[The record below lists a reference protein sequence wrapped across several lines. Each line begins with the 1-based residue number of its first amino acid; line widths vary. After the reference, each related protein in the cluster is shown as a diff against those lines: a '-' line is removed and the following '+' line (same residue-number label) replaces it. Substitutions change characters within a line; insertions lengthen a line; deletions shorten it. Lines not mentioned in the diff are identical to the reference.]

1 MVDAVVLDERLAL
14 DFSETTKWDTVVVT
28 KSGGHE
34 IRNARWSAPRRT
46 YELPYA
52 PLPIADVKAI
62 VAFFNDERGQH
73 RSWLL
78 RSFFDCTCNNEQAG
92 VGDGAETDFQIVR
105 KYGTVNP
112 YYRDIVHV
120 KSGTL
125 TATVNN
131 VAATIASETDGL
143 VTLSAAPGTGEI
155 VRFSCEFYVP
165 VRFSTDEIK
174 VGGLLPAGTDP
185 ETTHAIIIDLTAIEV
200 RS

>member
-1 MVDAVVLDERLAL
+1 MVDAVVLDERLAIG
-14 DFSETTKWDTVVVT
+14 FSETTKWDTVVVT

-34 IRNARWSAPRRT
+34 VRNARWSLPRRS

-73 RSWLL
+73 RAWLL
-78 RSFFDCTCNNEQAG
+78 RSFFDCTVSNEQAG

-105 KYGTVNP
+105 NYGTVNP
-112 YYRDIVHV
+112 YTRDIVHV

-125 TATVNN
+125 SATVDN
-131 VAATIASETDGL
+131 APATISSETDGL

-155 VRFSCEFYVP
+155 VRFTCEFYVP

-174 VGGLLPAGTDP
+174 VLSMLPAGTNP
-185 ETTHAIIIDLTAIEV
+185 ETTHAIISDLTAIEV